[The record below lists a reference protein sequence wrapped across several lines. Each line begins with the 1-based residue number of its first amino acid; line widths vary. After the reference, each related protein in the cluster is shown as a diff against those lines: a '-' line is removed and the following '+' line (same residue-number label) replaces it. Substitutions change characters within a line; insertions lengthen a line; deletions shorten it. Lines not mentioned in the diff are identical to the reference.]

1 MKFTI
6 AALIGCASAVSLE
19 CAPACSP
26 CYEAPACGSSCGG
39 YAAGSGYGSAGGYAI
54 GSQNAQL
61 SGAERAGAY
70 AKLTS
75 ESAGSNT
82 NIGAQ
87 NIVIPDKHTVTD
99 QAKVSESATRG
110 SHQEQNCEVA
120 KRTFDINGSICVSE
134 KYNDSSKG
142 QHSACKDGE
151 GASQTRTRTQV
162 QNNACA
168 KADIPATCGAGSG
181 SSGYGAGRGCGC
193 VQACDCCN

>member
-1 MKFTI
+1 MKFAI
-6 AALIGCASAVSLE
+6 AALIGSASAVALE
-19 CAPACSP
+19 CAPSCGAP
-26 CYEAPACGSSCGG
+26 CYDVCEPICGC
-39 YAAGSGYGSAGGYAI
+39 AGAYGAGASNYAI

-61 SGAERAGAY
+61 SGQERAGAY

-168 KADIPATCGAGSG
+168 KADIPCTCAAGS
-181 SSGYGAGRGCGC
+181 SCAAPLRSCGQC
-193 VQACDCCN
+193 GPCY

>member
-1 MKFTI
+1 MKFVI
-6 AALIGCASAVSLE
+6 AAFVGLASAVSLE
-19 CAPACSP
+19 CKPDCACEYVSP
-26 CYEAPACGSSCGG
+26 CADSCYGA
-39 YAAGSGYGSAGGYAI
+39 AAGSQWGAAQGYAI
-54 GSQNAQL
+54 GDQNAQL

-142 QHSACKDGE
+142 QHTACKDGE

-168 KADIPATCGAGSG
+168 KADIPCTCGAGS
-181 SSGYGAGRGCGC
+181 SYGKC
-193 VQACDCCN
+193 ACY